1 MNYTT
6 TNAFQDQQNIIVTV
20 QGNGVYM
27 YQLNDG
33 PLQDTGYFTNIPAG
47 THTVTVYDVAA
58 GDINQLNSCG
68 NLIIDDIQLIDY
80 PKFFTPN
87 GDGYNEHW
95 NITGLTEFH
104 NAEIF
109 IFDRYGKLLKQL
121 NPTGDGWDGTLNGHQ
136 LPSTDYWFRVY
147 YDEEDANNNTQRKE
161 FKAHFSLKR

>member
-1 MNYTT
+1 TLTLNTIGDQGIYTVIAISDNGCISQVSDGFEVILSGAPELVNYTT

-68 NLIIDDIQLIDY
+68 NLIIDDIKLIDY

-95 NITGLTEFH
+95 NIT
-104 NAEIF
+104 
-109 IFDRYGKLLKQL
+109 
-121 NPTGDGWDGTLNGHQ
+121 
-136 LPSTDYWFRVY
+136 
-147 YDEEDANNNTQRKE
+147 
-161 FKAHFSLKR
+161 